1 MSWTFFLPPNVLNTS
16 HIVTVQF
23 FTFSLTCWFLGFDLL
38 FLYLLF
44 SPSILHS
51 PNSTDILFHIFC
63 LLKQET
69 PAFFFLF
76 ALDHMIDSLSL
87 AFTCIH
93 ANNPGDITL
102 MSLVTVIVP
111 QWPMLWGSDP
121 SLIYGINR
129 TIYRTGVI
137 AFALIY
143 FIWSTTPPAAYL
155 RLILILFLA
164 YVHLFYHSS
173 PTSL

>member
-1 MSWTFFLPPNVLNTS
+1 LISGIWSP
-16 HIVTVQF
+16 
-23 FTFSLTCWFLGFDLL
+23 

-44 SPSILHS
+44 LPISHS
-51 PNSTDILFHIFC
+51 PQFAYFIPYLGIFC

-69 PAFFFLF
+69 PAFSSLF
-76 ALDHMIDSLSL
+76 ALDHMIVFL
-87 AFTCIH
+87 AFTCIIPD
-93 ANNPGDITL
+93 NNPPDITL

-111 QWPMLWGSDP
+111 RCPMLWGSDP

-137 AFALIY
+137 AFASDILY
-143 FIWSTTPPAAYL
+143 STTPPAAYL
-155 RLILILFLA
+155 RLIWILLLA
-164 YVHLFYHSS
+164 YVHFFYPSS